1 MKYGEYLKAHLTP
14 EWSSQYLLYEDLKDL
29 LYDLVKRS
37 SSMDGEFF
45 EVKTKDFLFLFQIE
59 FSFVKKKHRK

>member
-14 EWSSQYLLYEDLKDL
+14 EWSSQYILYEDLKDL

-37 SSMDGEFF
+37 PSMSGEFF
-45 EVKTKDFLFLFQIE
+45 EVKQKQKQKM
-59 FSFVKKKHRK
+59 FSFKLNLVL